1 MKILKHIVL
10 ILKIQLKTLGCAL
23 SPNTASILIF
33 RLLSGC
39 FGAAPLVVSGAVIAD
54 LWDPKSKY
62 NHQAYWF

>member
-1 MKILKHIVL
+1 M
-10 ILKIQLKTLGCAL
+10 KTLGCAL